1 MKERYWKYSLIV
13 FIIGLGYLLFRQAQP
28 FMNGILG
35 GFTLY
40 LLLRNFTFW
49 LQTKMKPALA
59 VWLVTIG
66 VTLFILIPLSLFS
79 WALVSQVSKMHF
91 DTEAIIRPAWHVID
105 FIKDR
110 TGFDILSEKSLSFF
124 VSQASSIGQSV
135 MTGVSDLLVNLCVA
149 IMLLFFMLY
158 EGKPMEHYISTL
170 LPFKAENKIEVL
182 KKVQLMVRSNAIGI
196 PLLAIIQGFISLG
209 GYLICDAPNPFLSA
223 MLTAFASVIPLVGT
237 ALVWV
242 PITIYFL
249 IVGSWV
255 NALMMLGYGAIIVS
269 QCDNLIRFLLQKK
282 MADVHPLI
290 TIFGV
295 VAGLPL
301 FGFMGVIFG
310 PLLVSLFLL
319 FVDMFRKEFLR
330 LRLIDSFFQE
340 FHNFFCLCRMEPRDF
355 RVSLEPSHLFSGI
368 NA

>member
-13 FIIGLGYLLFRQAQP
+13 FILGLGYLLFRQAQP

-105 FIKDR
+105 FVKDR

-135 MTGVSDLLVNLCVA
+135 MSGVSDLLVNLCVD
-149 IMLLFFMLY
+149 I
-158 EGKPMEHYISTL
+158 
-170 LPFKAENKIEVL
+170 
-182 KKVQLMVRSNAIGI
+182 
-196 PLLAIIQGFISLG
+196 
-209 GYLICDAPNPFLSA
+209 
-223 MLTAFASVIPLVGT
+223 
-237 ALVWV
+237 
-242 PITIYFL
+242 
-249 IVGSWV
+249 
-255 NALMMLGYGAIIVS
+255 
-269 QCDNLIRFLLQKK
+269 
-282 MADVHPLI
+282 
-290 TIFGV
+290 
-295 VAGLPL
+295 
-301 FGFMGVIFG
+301 
-310 PLLVSLFLL
+310 
-319 FVDMFRKEFLR
+319 
-330 LRLIDSFFQE
+330 
-340 FHNFFCLCRMEPRDF
+340 
-355 RVSLEPSHLFSGI
+355 
-368 NA
+368 

>member
-1 MKERYWKYSLIV
+1 MKEKYWKYSLVIFIV
-13 FIIGLGYLLFRQAQP
+13 VLGYVLFRQAQP

-49 LQTKMKPALA
+49 LQTRIKPALA

-66 VTLFILIPLSLFS
+66 VTLFILIPFSLFTWGLIGQIS
-79 WALVSQVSKMHF
+79 NMHF
-91 DTEAIIRPAWHVID
+91 DTEAIIQPAWKVID
-105 FIKDR
+105 FVKER
-110 TGFDILSEKSLSFF
+110 TGFDILSEKSLSFL
-124 VSQASSIGQSV
+124 VSQASAIGQSV
-135 MTGVSDLLVNLCVA
+135 MSGVSDLVVNLGVA

-158 EGKPMEHYISTL
+158 EGKKMEHYVSTL
-170 LPFKAENKIEVL
+170 LPFDEQNKKDVL
-182 KKVQLMVRSNAIGI
+182 EKVVLMVRSNAIGI
-196 PLLAIIQGFISLG
+196 PLLAVIQGIISFG
-209 GYLICDAPNPFLSA
+209 GYLLSGAPNPVLSA
-223 MLTAFASVIPLVGT
+223 MLTAFASIIPLVGT

-242 PITIYFL
+242 PIAVYFL
-249 IVGSWV
+249 VIGNWVSAVIVL
-255 NALMMLGYGAIIVS
+255 AYGGIIVA

-319 FVDMFRKEFLR
+319 FLDMFRKEFL
-330 LRLIDSFFQE
+330 LD
-340 FHNFFCLCRMEPRDF
+340 EPH
-355 RVSLEPSHLFSGI
+355 E
-368 NA
+368 

>member
-1 MKERYWKYSLIV
+1 M
-13 FIIGLGYLLFRQAQP
+13 
-28 FMNGILG
+28 
-35 GFTLY
+35 
-40 LLLRNFTFW
+40 
-49 LQTKMKPALA
+49 
-59 VWLVTIG
+59 
-66 VTLFILIPLSLFS
+66 
-79 WALVSQVSKMHF
+79 
-91 DTEAIIRPAWHVID
+91 ID

-319 FVDMFRKEFLR
+319 FVDMFRKEFL
-330 LRLIDSFFQE
+330 
-340 FHNFFCLCRMEPRDF
+340 
-355 RVSLEPSHLFSGI
+355 LEDNQSATPD
-368 NA
+368 